1 VVLKYFWIIGLH
13 RRSLSIA
20 KREFFFGL
28 AFFGDQS
35 VLDRD
40 FFPFLFSFM
49 HAFSRFFF
57 LVSYILFLHYS
68 FFFDFFFLTFFNFLF
83 HVFNFYLS
91 CCSPPSMPLFPSV

>member
-57 LVSYILFLHYS
+57 L
-68 FFFDFFFLTFFNFLF
+68 FLTFFFYTIVFSLISSFLHSLIF
-83 HVFNFYLS
+83 FFMFS
-91 CCSPPSMPLFPSV
+91 IFI